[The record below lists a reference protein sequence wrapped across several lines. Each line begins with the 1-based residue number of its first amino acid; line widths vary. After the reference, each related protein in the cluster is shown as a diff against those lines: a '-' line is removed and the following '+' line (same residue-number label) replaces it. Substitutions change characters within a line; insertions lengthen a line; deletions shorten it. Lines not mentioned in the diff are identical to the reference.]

1 MPGRL
6 KIYDGNQFIEV
17 NDLPQKGT
25 TSFTTATVF
34 NSGGSQESSEAFNN
48 RSWVRKLKVT
58 PGDGSVNSF
67 VIEFFSDTTFGS
79 DKLEYQATASGTFID
94 NAGWFHEDEENNEEL
109 HLKLTNNSLASST
122 FTVELT
128 AEVFA

>member
-6 KIYDGNQFIEV
+6 KIYDGTQFIEI

-25 TSFTTATVF
+25 NSFTTLSVNPT
-34 NSGGSQESSEAFNN
+34 GGTNQTTEPFNN

-58 PGDGSVNSF
+58 PTDGSVNSF
-67 VIEFFSDTTFGS
+67 VIELFSDSSFS
-79 DKLEYQATASGTFID
+79 DPKLEYQATASGTYID
-94 NAGWFHEDEENNEEL
+94 NAGWFHEDEENTEQL
-109 HLKLTNNSLASST
+109 YLKLTNNSLAGST
-122 FTVELT
+122 FTIELT